1 MIVGPTPKSAIFLG
15 KKKIKDRDN
24 HTGGTVTQGAHGVKM
39 EAKFGV
45 LCLRLLAITRS

>member
-1 MIVGPTPKSAIFLG
+1 MIAGPTPKSAVFLG
-15 KKKIKDRDN
+15 KKIKDTETITRGDS
-24 HTGGTVTQGAHGVKM
+24 HTGAHRVKM